1 MHIHIHILLHIF
13 IHIIILIHISL
24 IHLKL
29 HPHKGTSL
37 FYLFV

>member
-1 MHIHIHILLHIF
+1 MHIHIHIHLHIY
-13 IHIIILIHISL
+13 IRIIIQMHISL

-29 HPHKGTSL
+29 YPHKGAAL

>member
-1 MHIHIHILLHIF
+1 MHIHIHIHLHIF
-13 IHIIILIHISL
+13 IHIIIRMHISL

-29 HPHKGTSL
+29 HPHKGAAL